1 MIVLII
7 HVCGSINNYDCD
19 IFHRKTEEHEITV
32 DQEDPIYELTES
44 LTPYKLIH

>member
-1 MIVLII
+1 MIYYI
-7 HVCGSINNYDCD
+7 
-19 IFHRKTEEHEITV
+19 HRKTEEPLYETTV